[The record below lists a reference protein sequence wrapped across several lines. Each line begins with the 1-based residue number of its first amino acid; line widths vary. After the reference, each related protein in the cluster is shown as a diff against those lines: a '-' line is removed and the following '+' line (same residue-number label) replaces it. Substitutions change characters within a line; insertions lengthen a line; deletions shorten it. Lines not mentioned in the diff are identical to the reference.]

1 MRLSQSQLTPARA
14 FDQRTNLLYLRLHQT
29 FSIWFLPFH
38 QAPVRLISILHLTP
52 TSANGS
58 ASSTDSRPY
67 DAASEKRRSIQEG
80 IEPSY
85 AEVASGAS
93 RSRSGSRAGSTSSM
107 ASQHHHHGPT
117 EYQIFKQE
125 DVYQVNEFVK
135 FVMMAPGA
143 WTCGMIQLVVTLF
156 CAVGELLLRP
166 MMRAAWP
173 VNHRGQ
179 KEKGA

>member
-1 MRLSQSQLTPARA
+1 MCLSHSQLTPERA
-14 FDQRTNLLYLRLHQT
+14 FDQRTNILYLRLHQN

-58 ASSTDSRPY
+58 VTPTDTRPY
-67 DAASEKRRSIQEG
+67 NAASEKRRSIQEG

-93 RSRSGSRAGSTSSM
+93 RSRPGSRAGSTSST
-107 ASQHHHHGPT
+107 ASHSHHGPT
-117 EYQIFKQE
+117 RYQISKQE

-143 WTCGMIQLVVTLF
+143 WTCGMVQLMVTL
-156 CAVGELLLRP
+156 CCVLGAMLLRP

-173 VNHRGQ
+173 GNHRGE
-179 KEKGA
+179 KEKGT